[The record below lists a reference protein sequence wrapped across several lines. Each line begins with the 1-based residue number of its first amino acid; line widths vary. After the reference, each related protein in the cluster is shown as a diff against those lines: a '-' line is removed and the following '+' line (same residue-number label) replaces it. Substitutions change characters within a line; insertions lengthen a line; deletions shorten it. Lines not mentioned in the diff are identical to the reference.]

1 MSYYALQQYWWV
13 IISLLGG
20 ILVFLLFVQGGQT
33 LIYTLG
39 KTEKERSLI
48 INVLGR
54 KWEFTFTTLV
64 TFGGAFFAS
73 FPLFYA
79 TSFGGAYW
87 LWMLILFCFILQAV
101 AYEYRSKP
109 NNIFGHKTYE
119 IFLLINGTLGTF
131 LLGVAVATFFS
142 GANFVVDDLKHA
154 SWANSYH
161 GLELIFNVKNIALGF
176 SVFFLSRVLA
186 LLYFI
191 SSLDHPQIL
200 LRIKRQ
206 LWLNTLPFLLFFLIF
221 CTLLLTGKG
230 CSYSSAPN
238 QMRMESCKYF
248 YNFIDMPLV
257 LVLFVVG
264 VIGVLAGIIFT
275 LAGKGKK
282 SIWLSGTG
290 TVLTVLSLFLIAG
303 FNHTCFYPSNC
314 NLQSSL
320 NIENSSSSKYTLTAM
335 SWVSVLLP
343 FVFAYIFYAWKAIN
357 KSKITESELDSET
370 HVY

>member
-33 LIYTLG
+33 LIYSLG

-48 INVLGR
+48 VNVLGR

-87 LWMLILFCFILQAV
+87 LWMLILFCFIVQAV

-109 NNIFGHKTYE
+109 NNIFGLKTYE
-119 IFLLINGTLGTF
+119 FFLLINGTLGTF

-142 GANFVVDDLKHA
+142 GAGFTVDDLKHS
-154 SWANSYH
+154 SWSYSFH
-161 GLELIFNVKNIALGF
+161 GLELILNVENITLGL

-191 SSLDHPQIL
+191 SSIDHPLIFS
-200 LRIKRQ
+200 RIKRR
-206 LWLNTLPFLLFFLIF
+206 LWFNSIPFLIF
-221 CTLLLTGKG
+221 FLTFCTFLLTGKG
-230 CSYSSAPN
+230 YAYSSVNEIITEPF
-238 QMRMESCKYF
+238 KYF
-248 YNFIDMPLV
+248 HNFIAQPLILILFAAGVLLV
-257 LVLFVVG
+257 LG
-264 VIGVLAGIIFT
+264 GIIYS
-275 LAGKGKK
+275 LAGKGKR
-282 SIWLSGTG
+282 SFWLSGTG
-290 TVLTVLSLFLIAG
+290 TVLTVFSLFLCAG
-303 FNHTCFYPSNC
+303 LNHTCFYPSVSDV
-314 NLQSSL
+314 QSSL

-335 SWVSVLLP
+335 SWVSILLP
-343 FVFAYIFYAWKAIN
+343 FVFAYIFYAWRAMN
-357 KSKITESELDSET
+357 KSKINEEELDSAP